1 MFHLHHH
8 PPSSVVRP
16 RPQHHSLS
24 FRPEPEHRFR
34 QGFPRRA
41 GPRHG
46 LRERVRRQDGGG
58 EVAEEGE
65 RCGLITAAAD
75 DDGEGDVEMVGRE
88 EGGARR
94 EERREEC
101 GK

>member
-1 MFHLHHH
+1 M
-8 PPSSVVRP
+8 
-16 RPQHHSLS
+16 
-24 FRPEPEHRFR
+24 
-34 QGFPRRA
+34 
-41 GPRHG
+41 
-46 LRERVRRQDGGG
+46 RRQDGGG